1 MVKPSGQ
8 TAADTKTRILDAA
21 DAVFVR
27 RGIDGARMQDI
38 ADQAGVNKALLH
50 YHFRS
55 KADLARAVWLRIAS
69 SFVPGI
75 FQMLGSDISLDE
87 KIERFV
93 DAYHTRLAKH
103 PYLLGYV
110 ISEAARHPD
119 FVDDFY
125 SAERRKAARR
135 SLERVEQQINE
146 RAKKEKIVPVPA
158 DQFLVTLVGS
168 CLYPF
173 VAQPMI
179 AEALGLTPKGLRD
192 FMKRRRTELPA
203 LLEKDAL
210 TLLISSTEVNDA
222 TALVLRRLGVHRRG
236 RGNRDGRH
244 HDDDRHIPY
253 QFRGIALA

>member
-1 MVKPSGQ
+1 LYYLNHVVKPSGQ
-8 TAADTKTRILDAA
+8 TASDTKTRILDAA

-38 ADQAGVNKALLH
+38 ADHAGVNKALLH

-75 FQMLGSDISLDE
+75 FQMMASDISLDE
-87 KIERFV
+87 KIDRFV

-119 FVDDFY
+119 FVADFY
-125 SAERRKAARR
+125 SAERRQAARGM
-135 SLERVEQQINE
+135 LERLGEQINE
-146 RAKKEKIVPVPA
+146 RAKRKRIAPVAA

-168 CLYPF
+168 CLFPF
-173 VAQPMI
+173 VAQPMF
-179 AEALGLTPKGLRD
+179 AEALGLSATGVRQ

-203 LLEKDAL
+203 LLKR
-210 TLLISSTEVNDA
+210 TL
-222 TALVLRRLGVHRRG
+222 
-236 RGNRDGRH
+236 
-244 HDDDRHIPY
+244 
-253 QFRGIALA
+253 